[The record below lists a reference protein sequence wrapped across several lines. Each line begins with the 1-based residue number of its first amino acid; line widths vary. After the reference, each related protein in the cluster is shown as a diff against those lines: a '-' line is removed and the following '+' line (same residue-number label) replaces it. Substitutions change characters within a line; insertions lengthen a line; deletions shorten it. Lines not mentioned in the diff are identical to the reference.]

1 MASNTVISVQVC
13 YMAPEIQF
21 LKTLQV
27 TQGVTLHQAVQ
38 ISGLLE
44 VVAGLDLSHAKVGIY
59 SKLKTLDTVLKANDR
74 VEVYRPLQVD
84 PMVARR
90 ARANKK

>member
-1 MASNTVISVQVC
+1 MVSESIISVQVC

-21 LKTLQV
+21 LKTLQIKR
-27 TQGVTLHQAVQ
+27 GATLQQAIQ

-44 VVAGLDLSHAKVGIY
+44 EVAGLDLSHVKVGIY
-59 SKLKTLDTVLKANDR
+59 SRIKAMDTVLKANDR

-90 ARANKK
+90 TRANKK